1 MTKGK
6 DKSQTASRKGS
17 FFDPKPHADHILN
30 MVVLDREELKEIV
43 ERILKHAYEMGRYEG
58 MQEIRDEWIEYMTKQ
73 LERNQ

>member
-1 MTKGK
+1 
-6 DKSQTASRKGS
+6 
-17 FFDPKPHADHILN
+17 

-43 ERILKHAYEMGRYEG
+43 ERILKHAYEMGRYDG